1 MAREM
6 PARARAQNAYRG
18 AIGQTQTKTVHVTN
32 ARGDLI
38 AATVHT
44 TIDAVSDPDLVERLH
59 NGALNSVRIDGQSTH
74 EIAVPVVY
82 HDPAAEVLV
91 LVLGEGQ
98 RHREIDERIALLE
111 SIRDDEAPV
120 PAYVKDF
127 VVVFGAEGL
136 RGFLEHKAQQAL
148 ASRADAK
155 EAEKR
160 EAELQARKGEL
171 DRLRH
176 ELDQTKSDLRR
187 KQADQEI
194 SANELRRAQMEL
206 QRDRAEL
213 ERMRAEARQRV
224 IAAAVA
230 VPSDA
235 TIVGP
240 APGDRDE
247 LATKPITRQDIDDIE
262 SSIQA
267 ALPPPPRAG
276 AETLPPPPMRMLP
289 PPPRSGAETLPPPPM
304 RGGLRQ
310 HEDEAD
316 TGVGAE
322 VGFRRNGA
330 NGGVMAFDDSE
341 QTGDDAPRLAD
352 IEVDDEP
359 TGNQEIPAGSDPLT
373 TQTADGPTEVD
384 TWIEGAARSP
394 ASVFSVF
401 DGRARLALVAGDQI
415 VRGLMGTNLDVRVL
429 LHRLPS
435 YPVVTILIGPPAAL
449 RTPSLTKVVVLPLD
463 VDNDGDRAVLTALA
477 KKFEL
482 TVDVLQRGL
491 TRRRAR
497 LTAPLTENLAYIIR
511 AADDHLRGITADGE
525 TQVSYT
531 RARDLVLGAGFDL
544 LGAEQAETS
553 EFRDDKLSQLDT
565 AQAVRRALAIA
576 RRFARPSR
584 EDYLACTRGYPLTRW
599 RELRRGVLEKAV
611 QWGIWMGPELA
622 QIAVSEGL
630 ARSRRDLIS
639 KIEAGFETLR
649 RDSDA
654 FDLDADAADDNK
666 KAIAEE
672 ARALG
677 VELRRKNTNGAAIKS
692 EDIPVVSGSIDGTP
706 PKGHPKPRNT
716 DELIALL
723 DDKIQRVSAATELCD
738 RGDPRAAVAVVA
750 AVKKMSRAEAVR
762 ILGKSVK
769 FGPAAAKPLIEGLQS
784 SKAFLRHGC
793 ALALALLRSEE
804 GTHAV
809 IELLM
814 AEPTEIW
821 REVARAIGQ
830 IGPTALMPLAAH
842 VGRLGDSVTPAAQE
856 RVAWAMA
863 HVGVRGGKSALDQMA
878 AGQSVMAPIA
888 KKALEL
894 HANAARDEVRVRPGP
909 QAGKDVTVNRAF
921 SRRFFEALEVD
932 RPDVAQAALN
942 DLDASVPLEMLDESD
957 LILEDDEEEAEL
969 DESDLIQT

>member
-18 AIGQTQTKTVHVTN
+18 VVGQTQTKTVHVTN

-38 AATVHT
+38 TATVHT

-59 NGALNSVRIDGQSTH
+59 AGTLNSVRLDGQSTH
-74 EIAVPVVY
+74 ELAMPIVY

-91 LVLGEGQ
+91 LVLAEGH
-98 RHREIDERIALLE
+98 RHREIDERIDLLARM
-111 SIRDDEAPV
+111 RDDSAPI
-120 PAYVKDF
+120 PAYAKDF
-127 VVVFGAEGL
+127 AVVFGSTGL
-136 RGFLEHKAQQAL
+136 RAFLEHKAQLAL
-148 ASRADAK
+148 ASRAEAK
-155 EAEKR
+155 EAERRK
-160 EAELQARKGEL
+160 AELHAREGDL

-176 ELDQTKSDLRR
+176 ELDQAKADIKR
-187 KQADQEI
+187 KLADQEI
-194 SANELRRAQMEL
+194 NANELRRAQADL

-213 ERMRAEARQRV
+213 ERMRAEARQRA

-235 TIVGP
+235 TAVGP
-240 APGDRDE
+240 SPGDRDE
-247 LATKPITRQDIDDIE
+247 LATMRVARQDIDDIE

-276 AETLPPPPMRMLP
+276 AETLPPPPMRFLASA
-289 PPPRSGAETLPPPPM
+289 PRTGAETLPPPPQP
-304 RGGLRQ
+304 GGLR
-310 HEDEAD
+310 HRDEED
-316 TGVGAE
+316 TGVGPDAKF
-322 VGFRRNGA
+322 GRNGT
-330 NGGVMAFDDSE
+330 GGINAFDDSE
-341 QTGDDAPRLAD
+341 QTGDDAARLD
-352 IEVDDEP
+352 DVEVDDEP

-394 ASVFSVF
+394 TSVFSVF
-401 DGRARLALVAGDQI
+401 DARARLALVAGDQML
-415 VRGLMGTNLDVRVL
+415 RGLMGGNLDIRVL

-435 YPVVTILIGPPAAL
+435 YPVITILIGPPAAL

-463 VDNDGDRAVLTALA
+463 IDNDGDRAVLTALG

-482 TVDVLQRGL
+482 TIDVLQRGL

-497 LTAPLTENLAYIIR
+497 LTAPLTDNVAYIIR

-525 TQVSYT
+525 TEVSFT
-531 RARDLVLGAGFDL
+531 RARDLVLGAGYDL
-544 LGAEQAETS
+544 LGLEQAESS

-565 AQAVRRALAIA
+565 AQAVRRGLAIA

-584 EDYLACTRGYPLTRW
+584 EDYLVCTRGYPLTRW
-599 RELRRGVLEKAV
+599 RELRRAVLERAV

-630 ARSRRDLIS
+630 ARSRRDLII
-639 KIEAGFETLR
+639 KLEAGFETLR

-654 FDLDADAADDNK
+654 YDLDTDAADDNA

-677 VELRRKNTNGAAIKS
+677 VELRRKGTNGTIKS
-692 EDIPVVSGSIDGTP
+692 EDISVVSGSIEGTP
-706 PKGHPKPRNT
+706 PKGTSRPRNT
-716 DELIALL
+716 DDLLALL
-723 DDKIQRVSAATELCD
+723 DDKVQRVSAATELCD
-738 RGDPRAAVAVVA
+738 RGDPRAAAAVVA

-762 ILGKSVK
+762 ILGKCVK
-769 FGPAAAKPLIEGLQS
+769 FGPAAAPALIEGLQS

-793 ALALALLRSEE
+793 ALALALLRHEE

-809 IELLM
+809 IDLLM
-814 AEPTEIW
+814 TEPTEIW

-830 IGPTALMPLAAH
+830 IGPTALMPLASH
-842 VGRLGDSVTPAAQE
+842 VGRLGDGVTPAAQE

-932 RPDVAQAALN
+932 RPDVAQAALH
-942 DLDASVPLEMLDESD
+942 DLDASAPLEVLDESD
-957 LILEDDEEEAEL
+957 LILEEDEEEAEL

>member
-18 AIGQTQTKTVHVTN
+18 TVGQTQTTTVHVTN

-38 AATVHT
+38 TTTVHT
-44 TIDAVSDPDLVERLH
+44 TIDAVSDPDLVERLYA
-59 NGALNSVRIDGQSTH
+59 GTLNSVRLDAQSTH
-74 EIAVPVVY
+74 ELAMPVVY

-91 LVLGEGQ
+91 LVLGESH
-98 RHREIDERIALLE
+98 RHREIEERIGLLE
-111 SIRDDEAPV
+111 RMRGDTAPI

-127 VVVFGAEGL
+127 AVVFGSAGL
-136 RGFLEHKAQQAL
+136 RAYLEHKAQLAL
-148 ASRADAK
+148 ASRAEAK

-160 EAELQARKGEL
+160 HAELRAREAEL

-176 ELDQTKSDLRR
+176 ELDQAKADLKR

-194 SANELRRAQMEL
+194 SANELRRAQIDL
-206 QRDRAEL
+206 QRDRSEL

-230 VPSDA
+230 VPNDA
-235 TIVGP
+235 TTVGP
-240 APGDRDE
+240 SPGERDE
-247 LATKPITRQDIDDIE
+247 LATKPVSRQDVDDIE
-262 SSIQA
+262 TSMQA

-276 AETLPPPPMRMLP
+276 AETLPPPPMRAFP
-289 PPPRSGAETLPPPPM
+289 PPPRSGAETLPPPP
-304 RGGLRQ
+304 RPGGLAQ

-316 TGVGAE
+316 TGVGVE
-322 VGFRRNGA
+322 PGYRRNGA
-330 NGGVMAFDDSE
+330 GGGIMAFDDSE
-341 QTGDDAPRLAD
+341 QTGDEAPPLGD
-352 IEVDDEP
+352 VEVDDEP

-394 ASVFSVF
+394 VSVFSVF

-415 VRGLMGTNLDVRVL
+415 VRGLIGGNLDIRVL

-435 YPVVTILIGPPAAL
+435 YPVVTILIGPPGAL
-449 RTPSLTKVVVLPLD
+449 RTPSLPKVVVLPLD
-463 VDNDGDRAVLTALA
+463 IDNDGDRAVLTALA

-482 TVDVLQRGL
+482 TIDVLQRGL

-497 LTAPLTENLAYIIR
+497 LTAPLTENVAYIIR
-511 AADDHLRGITADGE
+511 AADDHLRGITADSE
-525 TQVSYT
+525 TDVSYT
-531 RARDLVLGAGFDL
+531 RARDLVLGAGYDL
-544 LGAEQAETS
+544 LGLEQAETS

-565 AQAVRRALAIA
+565 AQAVRRGLAIA

-584 EDYLACTRGYPLTRW
+584 EDYLVCTRGYPLSRW
-599 RELRRGVLEKAV
+599 RELRRAVLERAV

-630 ARSRRDLIS
+630 ARSRRDLIV
-639 KIEAGFETLR
+639 KVEAGFETLR
-649 RDSDA
+649 RDSNAYDI
-654 FDLDADAADDNK
+654 DADAADDNA

-677 VELRRKNTNGAAIKS
+677 VELRRKNTNGTIKS
-692 EDIPVVSGSIDGTP
+692 EDISVVSGSIEGTP
-706 PKGHPKPRNT
+706 PKGTARPRNT
-716 DELIALL
+716 DELMALL

-738 RGDPRAAVAVVA
+738 RGDARAAIAVVA
-750 AVKKMSRAEAVR
+750 AVRKMSRAEAVR
-762 ILGKSVK
+762 ILGKCVK
-769 FGPAAAKPLIEGLQS
+769 FGPAAAPPLIEGLQS

-793 ALALALLRSEE
+793 ALALALLRHEE

-809 IELLM
+809 IDLLM
-814 AEPTEIW
+814 TEPTEIW

-888 KKALEL
+888 KRALEL

-932 RPDVAQAALN
+932 RPDVAQAALH
-942 DLDASVPLEMLDESD
+942 DLDASAPLEVLDEAD
-957 LILEDDEEEAEL
+957 LILEEDEEEAEL